1 MRALKKKKN
10 PFIVEKEVDNNFLG
24 KKTNF
29 GRKKKL
35 EEKEINENSSAK
47 TKKTHDKKELYNVLN
62 KVEVDCHNSI
72 PESLNSF
79 LDFVGHDKKERF
91 LKINPIYKKRV
102 NKDFLDRKKKH
113 KII

>member
-1 MRALKKKKN
+1 MLNRYL
-10 PFIVEKEVDNNFLG
+10 IIRISQDFLG
-24 KKTNF
+24 IKTNF

-72 PESLNSF
+72 PEILNSF

-102 NKDFLDRKKKH
+102 NKDGDIPFADRDP
-113 KII
+113 